1 VSIFQNSFA
10 EARNNVW
17 LLRLKLLNVTAGRMG
32 FKMALMHL
40 PFAFNERSLH
50 QDPLQAAI
58 HRVQCLQRR
67 RDDVKMAPP
76 DAQLTQEITMT
87 HLLSLVVCMAGVTWL
102 LLLAASLIRAK
113 GWTPEGMKI
122 AMGNREN
129 LPEATPLAGRAD
141 RTAKNTLEA
150 FVLFAALALVAH
162 VSGAQS
168 PRIALGAEIFFW
180 SRLVY
185 IPVYY
190 MGIPYLRTVVWTVG
204 FVGLAMMAYSL
215 G

>member
-1 VSIFQNSFA
+1 
-10 EARNNVW
+10 
-17 LLRLKLLNVTAGRMG
+17 
-32 FKMALMHL
+32 
-40 PFAFNERSLH
+40 
-50 QDPLQAAI
+50 
-58 HRVQCLQRR
+58 
-67 RDDVKMAPP
+67 
-76 DAQLTQEITMT
+76 MT
-87 HLLSLVVCMAGVTWL
+87 HLLSLVVCMAGITWL

-122 AMGNREN
+122 AMGNRDN

-168 PRIALGAEIFFW
+168 PRMALGAEIFFW

-204 FVGLAMMAYSL
+204 FVGLAMMAFSL